1 MGFRSALTPTLTH
14 SLLLVSDSALPL
26 GSFAFSS
33 GLESFLAHHRP
44 FPANSTAIQSF
55 HKFFFLSLA
64 SMAGTALPYVIAA
77 YRDPQELVRLDDD
90 LDASTP
96 CSVARRASLAQGRA
110 LLGVWKRSLA
120 STVSSS
126 SNNAESLKA
135 LQSFEV
141 TGHHPTSDDT
151 DLGPKGHLPVVW
163 GAVCSALNL
172 SLESTTYIFL
182 FKHVQSLLSAA
193 VRASVMGPYQAQGML
208 ASGAVQE
215 GIKQALEQGWKD
227 EAEEAEQTVPVMD
240 LWVGRHELLYSRI
253 FNS

>member
-1 MGFRSALTPTLTH
+1 
-14 SLLLVSDSALPL
+14 
-26 GSFAFSS
+26 
-33 GLESFLAHHRP
+33 
-44 FPANSTAIQSF
+44 
-55 HKFFFLSLA
+55 
-64 SMAGTALPYVIAA
+64 MAGTALPYVIAA

-96 CSVARRASLAQGRA
+96 CTVARRASLAQGRA

-135 LQSFEV
+135 LHSFEV
-141 TGHHPTSDDT
+141 AGHRPASDDT

-163 GAVCSALNL
+163 GAVCSALDL
-172 SLESTTYIFL
+172 SLDSTTYIFL

-227 EAEEAEQTVPVMD
+227 EAEEAEQTVPMMD